1 MNEMRNISFIQT
13 IRWKFIFVIVISIL
27 LTIATLFLCYYF
39 GFLLIKIP
47 LFTAPL
53 KWVVERIGS
62 APVMWVSGIILFL
75 LYFFILSRRVIAY
88 IEKITA
94 GLQEISEGNLD
105 YEIEVRSSDEL
116 GMMAGAINE
125 MAKKLKKLMEDERKA
140 EKSKNELITGV
151 SHDLRTPLTSI
162 LGYLELIEDDRYK
175 DEVEFRYYTNIA
187 YTKSLRLKKL
197 IDDLFE
203 YTSLNDKGPLVKS
216 EKINLSGFINQLA
229 EEFVP
234 VLESE
239 NMSYQTAVE
248 DPTLHIQADGNLLVR
263 AYENLF
269 MNAVRYGKSGKHID
283 IRISRQ
289 GEEAVIDMINYGEP
303 IPERDLPFIFER
315 FYRAEKSR
323 TSESGGT
330 GLGLAITKS
339 IVELNGGKISVSS
352 DRQKTTFQTRF
363 PLVPAKTKIIE

>member
-1 MNEMRNISFIQT
+1 MNELRTISFIQT
-13 IRWKFIFVIVISIL
+13 IRWKFIFVIVISIAL
-27 LTIATLFLCYYF
+27 AIGTIFLCYYM

-47 LFTAPL
+47 VLSAPL
-53 KWVVERIGS
+53 KWLVERIGS
-62 APVMWVSGIILFL
+62 SPVMWVSGVVLFL

-88 IEKITA
+88 IEKITV

-105 YEIEVRSSDEL
+105 YKLEVKSSDEL

-125 MAKKLKKLMEDERKA
+125 MAQKLKKLMEDERKA

-187 YTKSLRLKKL
+187 YTKALRLKKL

-203 YTSLNDKGPLVKS
+203 YTSIHDKGPLLKS
-216 EKINLSGFINQLA
+216 EKINVSGFINQVV
-229 EEFVP
+229 EEFAP
-234 VLESE
+234 VLEAES
-239 NMSYQTAVE
+239 MSYQTVIE
-248 DPTLHIQADGNLLVR
+248 DPTLYIQADGNLLVR
-263 AYENLF
+263 AYENLM
-269 MNAVRYGKSGKHID
+269 MNAVRYGKKGKHID
-283 IRISRQ
+283 VRIREQ
-289 GEEAVIDMINYGEP
+289 GGEAVIEIINYGEP
-303 IPERDLPFIFER
+303 IPERDLPFIFDR

-339 IVELNGGKISVSS
+339 IVELNGGRISASS
-352 DRQKTTFQTRF
+352 DQQKTTFQTKF
-363 PLVPAKTKIIE
+363 PIVPV